1 MKQAWQKESQ
11 LMRITTTHYAKKP
24 SPELLETKQNKKKNP
39 ADVRLVLLGIIYPQ
53 NNTIM
58 KDRTF
63 V

>member
-1 MKQAWQKESQ
+1 
-11 LMRITTTHYAKKP
+11 MRIMTTHYAKKP
-24 SPELLETKQNKKKNP
+24 SPELLETKQKKQKTKKNP

-58 KDRTF
+58 KDRTL